1 MADASI
7 VALTYAIVSLVAQSA
22 TAQNATDVV
31 IVTVAGIAEIVQ
43 ADAVMGAVTANA
55 MGTVTAIAT
64 EKIDEAVKSKE
75 H

>member
-1 MADASI
+1 MVDASI

-22 TAQNATDVV
+22 TAKNATDVV
-31 IVTVAGIAEIVQ
+31 IVTLAGNAEIVQ

-64 EKIDEAVKSKE
+64 ENFDKAV
-75 H
+75 

>member
-1 MADASI
+1 MVDASI

-22 TAQNATDVV
+22 TAKNATGVA
-31 IVTVAGIAEIVQ
+31 IVTLAGIAEIVQ

-64 EKIDEAVKSKE
+64 ENFDEAV
-75 H
+75 